1 MHLPRSVFSQKQL
14 DLFLWLLKVNNVDDV
29 PSIKQMQ
36 KINLALQ
43 KVCGIDTIPYNGALG
58 HKYFV
63 GNSLA
68 QIIAQVRFRRQRSTI
83 LANCSFQEM
92 ANPRVRPHLSFY
104 PEDSGPKLSEA
115 RQGQRWLE
123 ELPAEQTTLMLRIS
137 GDDYY
142 IYEPAMLDSEGGEFC
157 IPIRWFV
164 RGGNF
169 FAKCW
174 RLSPVSSDQGS
185 GWRVLKSDDYEV
197 AAQRFL
203 KNFIQFQADA
213 ALYNIP
219 HPSQIIGTTFLY
231 LALNVVNA
239 LQTSSTQTPMKAS
252 RGNIQIPFRCG
263 YTATTH
269 QEMSRRNGM
278 SITAFS

>member
-43 KVCGIDTIPYNGALG
+43 KVCGIETIPYNGALG

-63 GNSLA
+63 NNLA
-68 QIIAQVRFRRQRSTI
+68 QIIAQVCADYHI
-83 LANCSFQEM
+83 LNVLNQLAWQEM

-115 RQGQRWLE
+115 RQGQRWLN
-123 ELPAEQTTLMLRIS
+123 ELPPEQTTPMLRIS
-137 GDDYY
+137 GQDYY
-142 IYEPAMLDSEGGEFC
+142 IYEPAMLDSEEPEFC

-164 RGGNF
+164 RGEEF

-174 RLSPVSSDQGS
+174 KMTIVSSDKGA
-185 GWRVLKSDDYEV
+185 GWRVLKSDTYEV
-197 AAQRFL
+197 PAHRFL
-203 KNFIQFQADA
+203 KNLIQFQADA
-213 ALYNIP
+213 ALYNVP
-219 HPSQIIGTTFLY
+219 HPSHIISSSFLSGKC
-231 LALNVVNA
+231 LNF
-239 LQTSSTQTPMKAS
+239 
-252 RGNIQIPFRCG
+252 IIYFRRPRPK
-263 YTATTH
+263 H
-269 QEMSRRNGM
+269 K
-278 SITAFS
+278 